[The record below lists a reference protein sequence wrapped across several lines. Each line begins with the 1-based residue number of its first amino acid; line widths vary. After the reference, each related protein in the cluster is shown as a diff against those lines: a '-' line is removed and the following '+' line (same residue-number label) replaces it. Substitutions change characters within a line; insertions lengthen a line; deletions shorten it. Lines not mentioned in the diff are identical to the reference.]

1 MNLKKLLADALFLDA
16 RVYHYRSCGYDE
28 ASAYALASQDL
39 AEQQR
44 ASAASAAEMER
55 LEKSREHYRES
66 MAALE
71 ERRRKLSEEN
81 PWIYEE
87 AEKFRQEAVR
97 KPPGSAKKQE
107 RRTVNLSLLRWYAYF
122 PPYGFGLFCS
132 HRIYS
137 HRIKRSPIR
146 KGRVSLDKAAQQK
159 REDDPSSRFQHID
172 LLISSYIS
180 RVPRWKGPSPCRSR
194 CGQSFRGA

>member
-44 ASAASAAEMER
+44 ASAASAAAMER

-71 ERRRKLSEEN
+71 ERRRKLCEKN

-87 AEKFRQEAVR
+87 AEKFRQEAAR
-97 KPPGSAKKQE
+97 KREEARKKPL
-107 RRTVNLSLLRWYAYF
+107 TCLASVGMHIYL
-122 PPYGFGLFCS
+122 PYGFGLIYS
-132 HRIYS
+132 HLIHS

-159 REDDPSSRFQHID
+159 REDDLSSRFQHIE

-180 RVPRWKGPSPCRSR
+180 RVPRWKGPSPCRSK

>member
-44 ASAASAAEMER
+44 ASAASAAMER

-71 ERRRKLSEEN
+71 ERRRKLREEN

-87 AEKFRQEAVR
+87 AEKFRQEAAQRREEAR
-97 KPPGSAKKQE
+97 KKN
-107 RRTVNLSLLRWYAYF
+107 R
-122 PPYGFGLFCS
+122 
-132 HRIYS
+132 
-137 HRIKRSPIR
+137 
-146 KGRVSLDKAAQQK
+146 
-159 REDDPSSRFQHID
+159 
-172 LLISSYIS
+172 
-180 RVPRWKGPSPCRSR
+180 
-194 CGQSFRGA
+194 

>member
-1 MNLKKLLADALFLDA
+1 MCFKSSWLKALKISLDA
-16 RVYHYRSCGYDE
+16 SVYRDLGFSEDE
-28 ASAYALASQDL
+28 SFSFALTDNSSSVKGAAAISPEKL
-39 AEQQR
+39 R
-44 ASAASAAEMER
+44 AIKEAGKKRER
-55 LEKSREHYRES
+55 EL
-66 MAALE
+66 AALE
-71 ERRRKLSEEN
+71 QRQRKTREEN

-87 AEKFRQEAVR
+87 AEKFRQEAAR
-97 KPPGSAKKQE
+97 KREEARKKPL
-107 RRTVNLSLLRWYAYF
+107 TCLASVGMHIC
-122 PPYGFGLFCS
+122 PPYGFGLFYS
-132 HRIYS
+132 HLIHS

-159 REDDPSSRFQHID
+159 REDDLSSRFQHIE

>member
-44 ASAASAAEMER
+44 ASAASAAAMER

-71 ERRRKLSEEN
+71 ERRRKLCEKN
-81 PWIYEE
+81 PWMNIPLRRSRLSGKMETTCPD
-87 AEKFRQEAVR
+87 RR
-97 KPPGSAKKQE
+97 KP
-107 RRTVNLSLLRWYAYF
+107 L
-122 PPYGFGLFCS
+122 
-132 HRIYS
+132 
-137 HRIKRSPIR
+137 
-146 KGRVSLDKAAQQK
+146 
-159 REDDPSSRFQHID
+159 
-172 LLISSYIS
+172 
-180 RVPRWKGPSPCRSR
+180 
-194 CGQSFRGA
+194 